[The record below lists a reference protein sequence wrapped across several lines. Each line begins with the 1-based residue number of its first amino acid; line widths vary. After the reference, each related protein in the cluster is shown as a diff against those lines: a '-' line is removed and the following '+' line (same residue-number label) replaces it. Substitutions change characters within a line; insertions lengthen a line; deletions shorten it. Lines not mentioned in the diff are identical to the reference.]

1 MTTQLSGGRRSRR
14 ARLPLLAMLVAL
26 VALFAAACGSDDDTE
41 ATSDATAPA
50 AAAGASAA
58 AVDLTGVTLHVGDQ
72 YNILKSQ
79 LEAAGV
85 LDDAPYKVEWSQFQ
99 GGPAVIAAETGG
111 DVDLGMMGETP
122 VVFAQAANSPVKVV
136 GVSKI
141 SDPAKYN
148 FALIVKNDSPI
159 RTIAD
164 LKGKKILN
172 SQGTVSQYLIGRVLE
187 KAGLTTKDVELVNIQ
202 QGAQAAYD
210 RGDVDV
216 SGSGGAP
223 LVTTLAKGQDR
234 VLISGSG
241 LLPGFNYLVAR
252 DGALSDPKTSAALGD
267 FLGRVAKSQDWYNA
281 NPDKAAEIVK
291 PIYKVD
297 DAIARK
303 IVTLAPFKYVPIDST
318 IIDAHQSEADF
329 FTEQGVLKSTVD
341 ATKVFDDRYNPI
353 VTKATSGS

>member
-1 MTTQLSGGRRSRR
+1 
-14 ARLPLLAMLVAL
+14 MLVAL
-26 VALFAAACGSDDDTE
+26 VALFAAACGSDDETE

-50 AAAGASAA
+50 ASAGASAA

-164 LKGKKILN
+164 LRGKKILN

-234 VLISGSG
+234 VLISGAG

-267 FLGRVAKSQDWYNA
+267 FLGRVARSQDWYNA

-303 IVTLAPFKYVPIDST
+303 IVTLAPFRYVPIDSA

-341 ATKVFDDRYNPI
+341 AAKVFDDRYNPVI
-353 VTKATSGS
+353 TEATSGKS